1 MNGKERTKLSE
12 RIRHYSEA
20 APWVID
26 EIIKL
31 ERENEARGKE
41 LEFIRELGNQFNY
54 PRDDKHWI
62 EHLIMEVKND

>member
-1 MNGKERTKLSE
+1 MEKNFLSD
-12 RIRHYSEA
+12 RIRPWSEA

-26 EIIKL
+26 EIRKL

-41 LEFIRELGNQFNY
+41 LNFIRELGEQFNY
-54 PRDDKHWI
+54 PRDGKHWI